1 MSKSKM
7 SRYKKGSCVYWLNE
21 HGEHIPGLVLE
32 VKRRVKVHLNDLT
45 GDRSIW
51 TETSRIIP
59 QEPTEDAWAGIPIT
73 AG

>member
-45 GDRSIW
+45 GDR
-51 TETSRIIP
+51 ETWV
-59 QEPTEDAWAGIPIT
+59 EPHRLILQSDD
-73 AG
+73 